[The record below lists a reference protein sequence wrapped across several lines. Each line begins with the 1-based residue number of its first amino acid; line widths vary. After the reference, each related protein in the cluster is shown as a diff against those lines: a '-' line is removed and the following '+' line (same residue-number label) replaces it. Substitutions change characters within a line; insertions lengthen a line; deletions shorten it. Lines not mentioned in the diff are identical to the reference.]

1 MNTPWTL
8 ASCWQKNNQAYRWP
22 SSKLTLNSLRGR
34 ISMEKKNCTSVH
46 GLHLSTSAQLQYHI
60 HCLSAWMSNRIL
72 QFLEREQNHFHYVR
86 NGYPFIH
93 RDPKQWRL
101 QSTQTFFDQRP
112 VEKPSSETLLRL
124 AELVLM
130 LNLQS
135 KILSKTS
142 KSSAVIPKL
151 NLYFLYHHLPVSFK
165 RDKNIGN
172 FLVWSAFKSDNQLRS
187 FISTRTQYK
196 TCPFISNM
204 VKNNMVKISGSNR
217 FVKLTDHFTRV
228 SVNAIYCITCTLCK
242 KIYIA
247 ETRGEDWRTT
257 FANTHEM

>member
-1 MNTPWTL
+1 MKASKHSNIFWPT
-8 ASCWQKNNQAYRWP
+8 SCWKTEFGNLT
-22 SSKLTLNSLRGR
+22 SSGWTGS
-34 ISMEKKNCTSVH
+34 H
-46 GLHLSTSAQLQYHI
+46 AQLAVKNT
-60 HCLSAWMSNRIL
+60 LKNFKIL
-72 QFLEREQNHFHYVR
+72 RS
-86 NGYPFIH
+86 
-93 RDPKQWRL
+93 DPKTERI
-101 QSTQTFFDQRP
+101 FP
-112 VEKPSSETLLRL
+112 
-124 AELVLM
+124 
-130 LNLQS
+130 
-135 KILSKTS
+135 
-142 KSSAVIPKL
+142 
-151 NLYFLYHHLPVSFK
+151 LPPFVSFK